1 MELQHSLRL
10 QLLAPPLQEK
20 CLRSSPSVFGIV
32 PQWRNKLRSS
42 TLSSLK
48 LNNFGPSVPK
58 FWRSQL
64 MVCTFLHFYSY
75 CLNVTIAVNLY
86 YMFIFFKIPVYD
98 NGLLKQVHGLRQKG
112 SKASKLEELLK
123 FGNGEEDEGDE
134 SESDSDGG
142 PKRDDYF
149 HMDEDERREW
159 RRKIRDVIKM
169 SPDVEE
175 EVDPV
180 ERRQKMQKLLADYP
194 LVVDEEDPDWPEDAD
209 GRGFNLDQFF
219 NKISIKNVK
228 KDDDENDDD
237 NELVWQDDDYI
248 RPVKDLTTA
257 EWEETVYKDIS
268 PLIVLVHN
276 RYKRPKENEMVRD
289 ELEKAIHI
297 IWNCR
302 LPSPR
307 CVAIDAVVEVDLVSA
322 LKVSV
327 FPELIFTKAGKIL
340 YREKV
345 NRTADELS
353 KMMAFFYY
361 GAAKPPCLSGIENS
375 QELIPTVQQRAL
387 AVQSVTK
394 MAPVLLVV
402 FYQVRR
408 WGSFCSLQHFNRCI
422 ARSFG
427 PYASAAP
434 LFSINTANTC
444 NCKQL
449 QG

>member
-1 MELQHSLRL
+1 MELQHCLRL
-10 QLLAPPLQEK
+10 QLLAPPLEEK
-20 CLRSSPSVFGIV
+20 CLRSFPSVFGVI
-32 PQWRNKLRSS
+32 PQRRNKRRSS
-42 TLSSLK
+42 IVSSLN
-48 LNNFGPSVPK
+48 LNNFGPSAPK

-64 MVCTFLHFYSY
+64 Q
-75 CLNVTIAVNLY
+75 
-86 YMFIFFKIPVYD
+86 IPAYD
-98 NGLLKQVHGLRQKG
+98 SDLSKQVRGLRQKG
-112 SKASKLEELLK
+112 LKASKLEELLK
-123 FGNGEEDEGDE
+123 FGNGEDDPDESESESE

-142 PKRDDYF
+142 HKRDDYF

-159 RRKIRDVIKM
+159 RRKIRDVIKN

-175 EVDPV
+175 EVDLV
-180 ERRQKMQKLLADYP
+180 ERRKKMQKLLADYP
-194 LVVDEEDPDWPEDAD
+194 LVVDEDDPDWPEDAD

-219 NKISIKNVK
+219 NKITIKNVK
-228 KDDDENDDD
+228 KDDDDDNENDDSD

-257 EWEETVYKDIS
+257 KWEETVFKDIS

-307 CVAIDAVVEVDLVSA
+307 CVAIDAVVDVDLVSA
-322 LKVSV
+322 LEVSV

-345 NRTADELS
+345 SRTADELS

-361 GAAKPPCLSGIENS
+361 GAAKPPCLNGIENS
-375 QELIPTVQQRAL
+375 QELIPTV
-387 AVQSVTK
+387 
-394 MAPVLLVV
+394 
-402 FYQVRR
+402 
-408 WGSFCSLQHFNRCI
+408 
-422 ARSFG
+422 
-427 PYASAAP
+427 
-434 LFSINTANTC
+434 
-444 NCKQL
+444 
-449 QG
+449 